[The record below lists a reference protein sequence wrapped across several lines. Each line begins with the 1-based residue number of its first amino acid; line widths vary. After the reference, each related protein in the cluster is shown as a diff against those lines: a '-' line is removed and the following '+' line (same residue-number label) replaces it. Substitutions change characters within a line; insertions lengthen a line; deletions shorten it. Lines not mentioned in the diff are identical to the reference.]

1 VPDAH
6 DFGRRALQRILDT
19 PQLAK
24 AVPRLPAELL
34 HRIIQHHGLED
45 SAEIV
50 ALATPEQLARVF
62 DLDLWQADRA
72 GSDVQ
77 FDAERFGVWLHVL
90 LEGGAD
96 VAARIL
102 AGMAPGLVTTGLTQ
116 HVRVF
121 DVAAVMPYVT
131 LEGELAGGGRSDDPF
146 TCDIGG
152 YRIEARRTDAW
163 DAIVEALMTLEQ
175 TDADTFRHVMTGCR
189 ALSDSRP
196 EESAMHALLDAPEQA
211 MFDLALDREG
221 RRAQQGYVTPA
232 EAHAFLE
239 MARRTPLDGPAPG
252 DVNPIAKAYFQALDE
267 QTRAAHADR
276 PALTDSTAAAGE
288 STVVDPAVDGLVEVL
303 LEAGILAPPAR
314 ALPSGSGPEADRL
327 SRIHAALHVTLDR
340 DPDLYAK
347 RSGELGYLAN
357 TLVSGCS
364 LQSRALTPQE
374 ASDAALAVCNLGLEN
389 WPDGSRGDAPGAHD
403 LVGAFQIGWAVLY
416 ERVSVTT
423 ARSLLDTLTQL
434 RHHDRETQ
442 IEINRLRRELGRQL
456 KAGTPWRARPGL
468 EVLTT
473 LDLPAWA
480 ALVGLLDECPVFPAA
495 LATNVQSV
503 SATAF
508 EFISENAQID
518 TVDVFLSSLPEALQS

>member
-1 VPDAH
+1 VSSPRDT
-6 DFGRRALQRILDT
+6 GRRALQRILDT

-24 AVPRLPAELL
+24 AVPQLPPELL
-34 HRIIQHHGLED
+34 HRVIQHHGLED

-62 DLDLWQADRA
+62 DLDLWQPSRA
-72 GSDVQ
+72 GIEEQ

-90 LEGGAD
+90 LDGGAD

-102 AGMAPGLVTTGLTQ
+102 TGMAPNLVIAGFAQ

-121 DVAAVMPYVT
+121 DVGTELPYT
-131 LEGELAGGGRSDDPF
+131 CEL
-146 TCDIGG
+146 GG
-152 YRIEARRTDAW
+152 YRLLARRDDAW
-163 DAIVEALMTLEQ
+163 EPVVEALLALEQ
-175 TDADTFRHVMTGCR
+175 ANPARFHHVMAGCR
-189 ALSDSRP
+189 ALSNSKP
-196 EESAMHALLDAPEQA
+196 EESGMHALLDDPEQA

-232 EAHAFLE
+232 EARAFLD
-239 MARRTPLDGPAPG
+239 MARRTPLHGPASA
-252 DVNPIAKAYFQALDE
+252 DANPIAKAYFQALDE
-267 QTRAAHADR
+267 QTPIAQADR
-276 PALTDSTAAAGE
+276 RAPTAGTIAPGE
-288 STVVDPAVDGLVEVL
+288 STVVDAAVDGLVEVL

-314 ALPSGSGPEADRL
+314 ALPSASGPEAHRL

-340 DPDLYAK
+340 DPDLYAR

-389 WPDGSRGDAPGAHD
+389 WPAGSGDQLHAAYD

-423 ARSLLDTLTQL
+423 ARCLLDAVTQL
-434 RHHDRETQ
+434 RHRDRETQ

-456 KAGTPWRARPGL
+456 KAGTPWLARPGL

-480 ALVGLLDECPVFPAA
+480 ALVALLDECPVFPPA
-495 LATNVQSV
+495 LTANAHSV

-518 TVDVFLSSLPEALQS
+518 AVDVFLRSLPEALQS